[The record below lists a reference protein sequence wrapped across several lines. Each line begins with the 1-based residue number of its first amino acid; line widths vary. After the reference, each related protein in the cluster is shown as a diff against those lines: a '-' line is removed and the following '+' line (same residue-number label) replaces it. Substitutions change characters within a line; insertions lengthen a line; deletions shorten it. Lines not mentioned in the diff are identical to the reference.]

1 MSAFELWSGCS
12 ERKNTSEIFFS
23 FSSVLHKILVLFCS
37 NQMSFFLNERNGK
50 KCKISSSWYIWNE
63 EYALFSSLLRG
74 VGFCSKIRREEKKRI
89 IRWYWRTW
97 YMSLDAVVQRGT
109 SIARVANTRC
119 PSMYRRVCVERAFA
133 AERKRYPPRA
143 SQRVFT
149 TRRCQS
155 AALLGVHSQ
164 PHRWLKLVISVYYS
178 SNTSLIERE
187 YDDTCDSCCACW
199 FTVVFFLLFFYA
211 HNNDTIVSKK
221 EEGKQPH
228 GRRRYSLHAFS
239 LLFSII
245 VIGCSART
253 ISLSHHRFPICSA
266 FFPVPLSLK
275 TTTKKQ
281 NDCCFC

>member
-1 MSAFELWSGCS
+1 
-12 ERKNTSEIFFS
+12 
-23 FSSVLHKILVLFCS
+23 
-37 NQMSFFLNERNGK
+37 
-50 KCKISSSWYIWNE
+50 
-63 EYALFSSLLRG
+63 
-74 VGFCSKIRREEKKRI
+74 
-89 IRWYWRTW
+89 
-97 YMSLDAVVQRGT
+97 MSLDAVVQRGT

-221 EEGKQPH
+221 EEGKQAH
-228 GRRRYSLHAFS
+228 ERRRYSLHAFC
-239 LLFSII
+239 LLFSNHRHRLLGTYHLAFASS
-245 VIGCSART
+245 VSNLLGFFPGSSFFEDDDEEAERLLLLLNVHEKYTVAAKNART
-253 ISLSHHRFPICSA
+253 TAFPSIAPGGFRKLIASR
-266 FFPVPLSLK
+266 PSLK
-275 TTTKKQ
+275 AIFCTRKRQKCDASDTKRYK
-281 NDCCFC
+281 DVLLLRLL

>member
-1 MSAFELWSGCS
+1 
-12 ERKNTSEIFFS
+12 
-23 FSSVLHKILVLFCS
+23 
-37 NQMSFFLNERNGK
+37 
-50 KCKISSSWYIWNE
+50 
-63 EYALFSSLLRG
+63 
-74 VGFCSKIRREEKKRI
+74 
-89 IRWYWRTW
+89 
-97 YMSLDAVVQRGT
+97 MSLDAVVQRGT

-199 FTVVFFLLFFYA
+199 FTVVFFLLFFTRTTY
-211 HNNDTIVSKK
+211 TRTTTTPS
-221 EEGKQPH
+221 Q
-228 GRRRYSLHAFS
+228 RRRRKNKDSLLHASS

-245 VIGCSART
+245 IIGCSART
-253 ISLSHHRFPICSA
+253 ISLSHHRFPICSS
-266 FFPVPLSLK
+266 FSPLPLSLK
-275 TTTKKQ
+275 TTKKKQ
-281 NDCCFC
+281 NDSCFC